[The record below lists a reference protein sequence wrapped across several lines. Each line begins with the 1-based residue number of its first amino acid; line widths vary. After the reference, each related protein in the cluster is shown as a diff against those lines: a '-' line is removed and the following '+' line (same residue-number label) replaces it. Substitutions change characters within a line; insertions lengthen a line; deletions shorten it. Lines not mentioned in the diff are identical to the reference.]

1 MSLLQYME
9 ETWVGYDDME
19 APVTL
24 LFRPSLIIVGC
35 LRKHFSWYLAHVK
48 QRGSLALS
56 FWTSGRWCSSWN
68 LKVYG
73 RAGERAEAHC
83 HQSRPSAQRGQ
94 ISSTRQNLRPT
105 LPDNEICLRIL
116 GDCPQWFCWLHVAS
130 CSAYQNSNLAFIRTS
145 ARIDSS
151 TIQYYSFHRLLQ
163 FPLLTL

>member
-1 MSLLQYME
+1 MSSLQYME
-9 ETWVGYDDME
+9 ETWVGYDDMG

-73 RAGERAEAHC
+73 RADERAEAHC

-94 ISSTRQNLRPT
+94 ISSTRQTYVRLSQTMKSVCESWETVPNGFADYMLR
-105 LPDNEICLRIL
+105 
-116 GDCPQWFCWLHVAS
+116 VA
-130 CSAYQNSNLAFIRTS
+130 QHIK
-145 ARIDSS
+145 
-151 TIQYYSFHRLLQ
+151 IQI
-163 FPLLTL
+163 